1 MNRPRAKRWVMP
13 AMLLAYA
20 TVPAKAQLG
29 GVLTASPLDTIGQV
43 GETIGDV
50 TDTPLQPLAAA
61 RRDVRKLARDRLRR
75 LALHVSENRE
85 AVEWDDHRQPAVRG
99 EVLLLD
105 PDPEALQIAG
115 KAGYPVLERNSIAG
129 LGVPFVR
136 LGVPAGR
143 SLAHAIRE
151 LRKALPGRTISADNL
166 HFPAGR
172 VGASVTR
179 KRSPGALP
187 RGGTVGVIDG
197 GIGSA
202 CGAARLCPGRPEEQR
217 TCIGNC
223 LAAGRCWHC
232 THLWS
237 GCLRERSG
245 RWQRPGYRQGA
256 RLDGAAGSS
265 GGVDQSGRAGQ
276 PAAGAHDSCSSEKR
290 HRGGCGSRQR
300 WCGGPAGLSGL
311 LSWGYRRNGGR
322 RSQSGTDRSRS
333 RQASRLC
340 CARRRHVCARPR
352 QGQDRTA
359 WNLLCCSSRSLAHS
373 RAARIIAQRCKSA

>member
-1 MNRPRAKRWVMP
+1 MA

-172 VGASVTR
+172 VGA
-179 KRSPGALP
+179 
-187 RGGTVGVIDG
+187 
-197 GIGSA
+197 
-202 CGAARLCPGRPEEQR
+202 
-217 TCIGNC
+217 
-223 LAAGRCWHC
+223 
-232 THLWS
+232 
-237 GCLRERSG
+237 
-245 RWQRPGYRQGA
+245 
-256 RLDGAAGSS
+256 
-265 GGVDQSGRAGQ
+265 
-276 PAAGAHDSCSSEKR
+276 
-290 HRGGCGSRQR
+290 
-300 WCGGPAGLSGL
+300 
-311 LSWGYRRNGGR
+311 
-322 RSQSGTDRSRS
+322 
-333 RQASRLC
+333 
-340 CARRRHVCARPR
+340 
-352 QGQDRTA
+352 
-359 WNLLCCSSRSLAHS
+359 
-373 RAARIIAQRCKSA
+373 